1 MHEGDSLFIIL
12 QAIKQN
18 LPGVPDETWTML
30 ERNLRDD
37 LGGRDH
43 FIAKRAKR
51 SHLQALEAA
60 MAADETATNTTLA
73 QRLGV
78 SVSRVQQLKRL
89 VRPPRR

>member
-1 MHEGDSLFIIL
+1 MHEGDSLFVIL

-18 LPGVPDETWTML
+18 LPGVPDETWTLL

-43 FIAKRAKR
+43 FIAKRSKR
-51 SHLQALEAA
+51 THLDRLEAA
-60 MAADETATNTTLA
+60 MQADNQATNTTLA
-73 QRLGV
+73 QRLGL

-89 VRPPRR
+89 MRR

>member
-1 MHEGDSLFIIL
+1 MHDDDSLYIIL
-12 QAIKQN
+12 QAIKAN
-18 LPGVPDETWTML
+18 LPGVPDETWTLL

-51 SHLQALEAA
+51 THLDRLEAA
-60 MAADETATNTTLA
+60 MQADQNATNSTLA

-78 SVSRVQQLKRL
+78 SISRVQQLKRL
-89 VRPPRR
+89 RR